1 MGLLGNLV
9 DGFRVK
15 NNDDDNDDYY
25 LDDDYYDDA
34 EEDDYEEEAEEP
46 KSGIFSGLSK
56 RASRKNSSEDQQT
69 KAGGK
74 VVPLRDSSMEVN
86 MQCPKTVND
95 SVLICDEL
103 LNGKAVVIN
112 LEGVDG
118 SIAQRIIDFTY
129 GSVYSIEGDLKQIS
143 KFIFIA
149 SPHSVELSGDFRGN
163 TSKSYM
169 KPEQPAARAVGY
181 GY

>member
-56 RASRKNSSEDQQT
+56 RASRKNTSDDQQT

-74 VVPLRDSSMEVN
+74 VVPLRDASMEVN

-163 TSKSYM
+163 ASKSYA
-169 KPEQPAARAVGY
+169 KSEQPAARAVGY